1 MQTRTSF
8 LKERLE
14 IFESFL
20 MHVISEYK
28 DEIAKNNC
36 SNSDIIALVAGKNS
50 KNSKL
55 KKHLEMLKNTIRSS
69 GKNLSDRIEEEIIID
84 FLVDYF
90 KKSKKKIFFARKIF
104 ETVLQELTEYLDND
118 SKYIYYFSPIHNFK
132 SDFESIQI
140 NQITKIRQVSDT
152 ELSQMIEFGQAIP
165 TVKANLDRVSHI
177 ILTKIERDSHHE
189 PRSEANG
196 EIQNTCNILKIFK
209 EGDIRTGGLYS
220 IAFSESWNPRNLVDK
235 IEFEPFKVYSKN
247 KLLLDDSKQLEKFC
261 KNLKKC
267 FPHVKNRDFFD
278 IAIRRF
284 GIATNQI
291 SQVDKITDF
300 VIALEA
306 LLVAEQ
312 GGIASKLSHRLAPIV
327 CKNDKEIMEVLKF
340 IPAAY
345 NVRSG
350 LVHGDDD
357 RPLIIDDKT
366 IELSDASKKLEH
378 FTREAIQKMIIYTQ
392 SADNIELN
400 HDQIKKKIE
409 HLVYDRSLLDKFRR
423 ITK

>member
-1 MQTRTSF
+1 M
-8 LKERLE
+8 
-14 IFESFL
+14 
-20 MHVISEYK
+20 ISEYK
-28 DEIAKNNC
+28 NEIAENNC
-36 SNSDIIALVAGKNS
+36 SDSDIIALISG

-55 KKHLEMLKNTIRSS
+55 KRHLEMLKNTIRNSN
-69 GKNLSDRIEEEIIID
+69 KNLSYGIEEEIIID
-84 FLVDYF
+84 FLVAYF
-90 KKSKKKIFFARKIF
+90 KKSKKQIFFARKMF
-104 ETVLQELTEYLDND
+104 ETVLQELTEYLVND
-118 SKYIYYFSPIHNFK
+118 SKYVYYFSPIHNFK
-132 SDFESIQI
+132 SDYKSIQI

-152 ELSQMIEFGQAIP
+152 ELSQMIKFGQAIP

-177 ILTKIERDSHHE
+177 ILTKIERDGHHE
-189 PRSEANG
+189 YETEANQ

-247 KLLLDDSKQLEKFC
+247 KLCIELKKDEDGNILCDDSKQLKKFC
-261 KNLKKC
+261 ENLKKC
-267 FPHVKNRDFFD
+267 FPHVKNRYFFD
-278 IAIRRF
+278 MAIRRF
-284 GIATNQI
+284 GNATNQI

-366 IELSDASKKLEH
+366 IKLSDASKKLEH
-378 FTREAIQKMIIYTQ
+378 ITREAIQNMIIYTQ

-400 HDQIKKKIE
+400 HDQIKKKIDQ
-409 HLVYDRSLLDKFRR
+409 LVYNRSLLDKFRK
-423 ITK
+423 IIK